1 MVQFEDFKV
10 VLIGFNLRRGHNNLT
25 QYVTFTV
32 ELQSKMWD
40 KILLSTCL
48 LC

>member
-32 ELQSKMWD
+32 ELQSNIVD
-40 KILLSTCL
+40 KIFLSTCL